1 MPEEPV
7 ENKTPSEVVIDL
19 HKKIELLCQQ
29 LSFKIEKKNEGLI
42 LNHEHFGLYEST
54 LNEKYNP
61 VFSQMRQIINEKRD
75 EYTHF
80 LNSQLHKNDD
90 RIKNEQRA
98 LEKLSA
104 SLQSIQDRFKDELEH
119 ELEIIKAKE
128 EL

>member
-7 ENKTPSEVVIDL
+7 DNKTPSEVVIDL